1 VAHRRGSL
9 VETIV
14 RSLPV
19 EDPHLQQIVEDVIR
33 HLLSVHHQQIL
44 VRSDHIRPEDVVIV
58 KVEEAILLPPF
69 LDHKLI
75 NALFSPESDPIGAT
89 TEDLALVKCLHPWQ
103 HQPILTSL
111 AEG

>member
-1 VAHRRGSL
+1 MHRRDSL

-33 HLLSVHHQQIL
+33 HFLTVQHQQIL
-44 VRSDHIRPEDVVIV
+44 LSSDHVRPENIVVV
-58 KVEEAILLPPF
+58 KIEEAILLPPF
-69 LDHKLI
+69 FDHKLI
-75 NALFSPESDPIGAT
+75 SALFSPESDPIGTT
-89 TEDLALVKCLHPWQ
+89 TEDLALVKCLLPWQ
-103 HQPILTSL
+103 HQPILTSF